1 MLKYLQITTGD
12 GVELIAADDIL
23 YCESGS
29 STAVKMALKGGASH
43 ILVTGTGLTSGFAEA
58 VHAALQVA
66 GETNWMKTTSV
77 VELPIGVVVTSLA
90 VTAGV

>member
-1 MLKYLQITTGD
+1 MLKYLSIKTAD

-23 YCESGS
+23 YCESGT
-29 STAVKMALKGGASH
+29 STAVKIALKGGSNH

-77 VELPIGVVVTSLA
+77 VDLPSGVAVTSLV

>member
-43 ILVTGTGLTSGFAEA
+43 ILVSGTNLTSGFAEA